1 MPGFLGAERP
11 REDPADDTAGALC
24 DLLNVLGGE

>member
-1 MPGFLGAERP
+1 MPGFLGAETQ
-11 REDPADDTAGALC
+11 EDPADDTAGALC